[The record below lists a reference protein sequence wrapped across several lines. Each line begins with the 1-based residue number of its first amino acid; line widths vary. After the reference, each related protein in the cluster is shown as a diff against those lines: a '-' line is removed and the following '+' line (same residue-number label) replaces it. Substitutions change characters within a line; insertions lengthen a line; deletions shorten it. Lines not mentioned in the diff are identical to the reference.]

1 MLKPVNV
8 YSGDIRFRESVSGT
22 VWHQIISQIS
32 KINEFYMPVS
42 DKIRSAIDRDLD
54 EDR

>member
-8 YSGDIRFRESVSGT
+8 YNGDIRFSESVSGT
-22 VWHQIISQIS
+22 VWDQIISQIS
-32 KINEFYMPVS
+32 RINRFYMPVN
-42 DKIRSAIDRDLD
+42 DKIRSAIDRNLD